1 MDIYTISAVRKE
13 VKKQIKIAII
23 KIISHVDLLF
33 ALLLELKALS
43 LAVVGLIHLAT
54 LYLIIGAII
63 GITGMWINEK
73 TKKGKRRKR

>member
-13 VKKQIKIAII
+13 VKKQVKIAII

-43 LAVVGLIHLAT
+43 LTIVGLTHLAT

-73 TKKGKRRKR
+73 TKKRKRRKR